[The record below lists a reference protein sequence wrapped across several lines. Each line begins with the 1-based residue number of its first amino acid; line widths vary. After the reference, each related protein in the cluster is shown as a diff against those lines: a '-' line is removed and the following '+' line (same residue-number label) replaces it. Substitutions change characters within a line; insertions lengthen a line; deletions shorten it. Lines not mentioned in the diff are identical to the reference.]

1 MSNDVSLSNALQE
14 QLSRL
19 NELEK
24 LLHTEKNVIGLR
36 DSNKLLALSD
46 EKEQLLNHV
55 QQLDNL
61 IATLQ
66 KSSDSQEQS
75 EHANLIKQIQS
86 TLQRCQQLNEQN
98 GDVIQQNQI
107 AVERIRH
114 SLLENRGKSSLTYDN
129 KGKANIGRGGLG
141 IKA

>member
-1 MSNDVSLSNALQE
+1 MSNNVSLSNALQE

-66 KSSDSQEQS
+66 KSSDNQEQS
-75 EHANLIKQIQS
+75 EHANLIKQIQT

-107 AVERIRH
+107 AIERIRH